1 MLTPS
6 MGTVKRDIS
15 DPGMHDIADFL
26 RGHPPFDTLDAETLE
41 RVAASAEIEFH
52 AAGTPILDSAEET
65 SRFAYVVRRGSVE
78 LVIDGRLLDLLGEG
92 EMFGF
97 ASLLEE
103 APLGFVARAAED
115 TLVYRIPADSIRPV
129 LERPDAV
136 RFVARS
142 MNKGVRL
149 LAGHSQSPVPTP
161 AGRRV
166 RELIRSEPLVCPPD
180 TTVQDAARQMIDA
193 GVTCTVVDLGDGLGI
208 VTDRDIR
215 TRVVA
220 AGAGPDTLL
229 SEVMSAPAWTVAA
242 DRTGTEALLEMLD
255 HGVRHLPVL
264 DAGRRLIGVLDDVDL
279 MASER
284 RAPFRL
290 RARIARS
297 SDAEEV
303 ARAASE
309 LPDTVIALHDA
320 ELPAAAISRAIGSI
334 HDSATRRLIDLA
346 HAELGPAPVPYT
358 WLATGSYGRFEPFP
372 SSDVDTALAWDG
384 PDDDEELRGWMRI
397 FAERVLGWLV
407 AAGFPPDDKG
417 AVASSP
423 LFARSIE
430 GWEEAAHA
438 WVEHPDRDRGLMLF
452 SVAVE
457 SDPVWGTT
465 AAAERLA
472 AAFARSPKREVLL
485 RRLAAA
491 ALAERPPTGFR
502 RHRVLL
508 WSGEHKVLDIK
519 KASLLPIE
527 ALARWAGLAAG
538 VGAASTRAR
547 LESAKAAGTLGSD
560 DAEVLR
566 DAFELACEL
575 RMEHQVAQLRAG
587 RRPDNLIEP
596 ANIPPIT
603 RTALKESFRAVARV
617 QRGVALE
624 LGFAPR

>member
-1 MLTPS
+1 
-6 MGTVKRDIS
+6 
-15 DPGMHDIADFL
+15 MHDIAEFL
-26 RGHPPFDTLDAETLE
+26 RRHPPFDTLDEGALD
-41 RVAASAEIEFH
+41 RVAESTEIEFH
-52 AAGTPILDSAEET
+52 ASGTPILESAEET

-115 TLVYRIPADSIRPV
+115 TLVYRIPADVIRPV

-149 LAGHSQSPVPTP
+149 LAGHEQQPAASP

-166 RELIRSEPLVCPPD
+166 RELIRAAPLILPPA
-180 TTVQDAARQMIDA
+180 TSVQEAARRMIDA
-193 GVTCTVVDLGDGLGI
+193 GVTCTVVDLDDRLGI

-220 AGAGPDTLL
+220 AGAGPDTPL
-229 SEVMSAPAWTVAA
+229 SEVMSAPAWTVAG

-264 DAGRRLIGVLDDVDL
+264 DPGRRLIGVLDDVDL

-290 RARIARS
+290 RAQIARS
-297 SDAEEV
+297 PDAAAV
-303 ARAASE
+303 ARATSE
-309 LPDTVIALHDA
+309 MPDTVIALHEA
-320 ELPAAAISRAIGSI
+320 GLPAAAISRAIASI

-346 HAELGPAPVPYT
+346 HAETGPPPVPWT
-358 WLATGSYGRFEPFP
+358 WLATGSFGRYEPFP
-372 SSDVDTALAWDG
+372 SSDVDSALAWDG
-384 PDDDEELRGWMRI
+384 PDEDAELRGWMRTL
-397 FAERVLGWLV
+397 AERVIEQLSEG
-407 AAGFPPDDKG
+407 GFRPDEKG

-430 GWEEAAHA
+430 AWEEAARS
-438 WVEHPDRDRGLMLF
+438 WVEHPDRDRGLMLL
-452 SVAVE
+452 SVVVE
-457 SDPVWGTT
+457 SDPVWGAT

-472 AAFARSPKREVLL
+472 AAFARSPDRELLL

-502 RHRVLL
+502 SHRVLF
-508 WSGEHKVLDIK
+508 WSGERKHLDIK
-519 KASLLPIE
+519 KAGLLPIE
-527 ALARWAGLAAG
+527 SLARWSGLAAG
-538 VGAASTRAR
+538 VSAASTRAR
-547 LESAKAAGTLGSD
+547 LEASEAAGTLR
-560 DAEVLR
+560 AENAAILR
-566 DAFELACEL
+566 DAFELVCEL
-575 RMEHQVAQLRAG
+575 RMEHQVEQLRAG
-587 RRPDNLIEP
+587 KAPDNLIEP
-596 ANIPPIT
+596 ASLTPLT
-603 RTALKESFRAVARV
+603 RTTLKEAFRALASV
-617 QRGVALE
+617 QRGIGVE
-624 LGFAPR
+624 LGFSPR

>member
-1 MLTPS
+1 
-6 MGTVKRDIS
+6 
-15 DPGMHDIADFL
+15 MHDIAEFL
-26 RGHPPFDTLDAETLE
+26 RGHPPFDTLDDQTLV
-41 RVAASAEIEFH
+41 RVAATAEIEFH
-52 AAGTPILDSAEET
+52 ASGTSILESAEET

-78 LVIDGRLLDLLGEG
+78 LLIDGRLLDLLGEG

-97 ASLLEE
+97 ASLLEQ

-115 TLVYRIPADSIRPV
+115 TLVYRIPADAIRPV

-149 LAGHSQSPVPTP
+149 LAGHEQEPMPTP
-161 AGRRV
+161 VGRRV
-166 RELIRSEPLVCPPD
+166 RELIRAAPLVCPPD
-180 TTVQDAARQMIDA
+180 TTVQDAARRMIDA

-220 AGAGPDTLL
+220 AGAGPDTPI
-229 SEVMSAPAWTVAA
+229 SEVMSAPAWTVAG

-264 DAGRRLIGVLDDVDL
+264 DPGRRLIGVLDDVDL

-290 RARIARS
+290 RAQIARS
-297 SDAEEV
+297 PDAGAV

-358 WLATGSYGRFEPFP
+358 WLATGSYGRYEPFP

-384 PDDDEELRGWMRI
+384 PDDEELRGWMRT
-397 FAERVLGWLV
+397 FAELVLGWLA

-430 GWEEAAHA
+430 GWETAAHA
-438 WVEHPDRDRGLMLF
+438 WVEHPDRDRGLMLLC
-452 SVAVE
+452 VAVE
-457 SDPVWGTT
+457 SDPVWGGT
-465 AAAERLA
+465 AAAERLS
-472 AAFARSPKREVLL
+472 AAFARSPNRELLL

-508 WSGEHKVLDIK
+508 WSGERKVLDIK
-519 KASLLPIE
+519 KAGLLPIE
-527 ALARWAGLAAG
+527 TLARWSGLAAG
-538 VGAASTRAR
+538 VSAASTRAR
-547 LESAKAAGTLGSD
+547 LEASEKAGTLGSE
-560 DAEVLR
+560 DAAILR
-566 DAFELACEL
+566 DAFELVCEL
-575 RMEHQVAQLRAG
+575 RMEHQVDQLRAG
-587 RRPDNLIEP
+587 RSPDDLIEP
-596 ANIPPIT
+596 ASLAPLT
-603 RTALKESFRAVARV
+603 RTALKEAFRAVARV
-617 QRGVALE
+617 QRGIGLQ
-624 LGFAPR
+624 LGFAAR

>member
-1 MLTPS
+1 
-6 MGTVKRDIS
+6 
-15 DPGMHDIADFL
+15 MHDIAEFL
-26 RGHPPFDTLDAETLE
+26 RHHPPFDTLDEETLE
-41 RVAASAEIEFH
+41 SVAASAEIEFH
-52 AAGTPILDSAEET
+52 AARAPILESADET
-65 SRFAYVVRRGSVE
+65 SGFAYVVCRGSVE

-115 TLVYRIPADSIRPV
+115 TLVYRIPAEAIRPV
-129 LERPDAV
+129 LERPAAV

-149 LAGHSQSPVPTP
+149 LAGHEQEPAPSP

-166 RELIRSEPLVCPPD
+166 RDLIRAAPLICPPE
-180 TTVQDAARQMIDA
+180 TTVQDAARRMIDA
-193 GVTCTVVDLGDGLGI
+193 GVTCTVVDLGDRLGI

-220 AGAGPDTLL
+220 VGAGPDTPL
-229 SEVMSAPAWTVAA
+229 SEVMSAPAWTVAG

-264 DAGRRLIGVLDDVDL
+264 DPGRRLIGVLDDVDL

-290 RARIARS
+290 RAEITRS
-297 SDAEEV
+297 PDAASV

-346 HAELGPAPVPYT
+346 HADLGPPPVPYT
-358 WLATGSYGRFEPFP
+358 WLATGSFGRLEPFP
-372 SSDVDTALAWDG
+372 SSDVDSALAWDG
-384 PDDDEELRGWMRI
+384 PDDDPQLRGWMRT
-397 FAERVLGWLV
+397 FAERILEGLS
-407 AAGFPPDDKG
+407 ASGFPPDAKG

-430 GWEEAAHA
+430 AWETAARS
-438 WVEHPDRDRGLMLF
+438 WVEHPDRDRGLMLL
-452 SVAVE
+452 SVVVE

-465 AAAERLA
+465 TAAERLA
-472 AAFARSPKREVLL
+472 AAFARSPNRELLL

-502 RHRVLL
+502 RQRVLL
-508 WSGEHKVLDIK
+508 WTGERKVLDIK
-519 KASLLPIE
+519 KAGLLPIE
-527 ALARWAGLAAG
+527 ALARWSGLAAG
-538 VGAASTRAR
+538 VSAASTRAR
-547 LESAKAAGTLGSD
+547 LEASEAAGTLASE
-560 DAEVLR
+560 DAAILR
-566 DAFELACEL
+566 DAFELVCAL
-575 RMEHQVAQLRAG
+575 RMEHQVEQLRAG
-587 RRPDNLIEP
+587 QAPDDLIKPESLAP
-596 ANIPPIT
+596 LT
-603 RTALKESFRAVARV
+603 RTALKEAFRAVARV
-617 QRGVALE
+617 QRGIGLQ
-624 LGFAPR
+624 LGFTAR